1 MSQATYWRNPIKAE
15 STVKDGSGSPQL
27 LQTWGPVCAQVPWD
41 QSCPTASVSSDCHT
55 GISWLWEKQPHSQD
69 KDFKAEYLG
78 SWVLPSK
85 LVLGALL
92 ALGGGGA
99 GEGVMR
105 GDSGSISSW
114 VSWTLLHLWPLGRVG
129 VWGRE
134 GWPEPTASDVCSG
147 CCIETHNSFTGA
159 LPRTPPSP
167 NRHGPAHAYARR

>member
-1 MSQATYWRNPIKAE
+1 M
-15 STVKDGSGSPQL
+15 KDGSGSPQL

-92 ALGGGGA
+92 ALGGGGGRRGGHERGL
-99 GEGVMR
+99 GEHLFLGFLDTLASLAPWQGGGVGKGGLAR
-105 GDSGSISSW
+105 AHRLGCLFRLLYRDSQQFHRSPSQD
-114 VSWTLLHLWPLGRVG
+114 T
-129 VWGRE
+129 
-134 GWPEPTASDVCSG
+134 
-147 CCIETHNSFTGA
+147 SF
-159 LPRTPPSP
+159 P
-167 NRHGPAHAYARR
+167 

>member
-41 QSCPTASVSSDCHT
+41 QSCPTASISSDCHT

-92 ALGGGGA
+92 ALGGGRA
-99 GEGVMR
+99 GEGIMR
-105 GDSGSISSW
+105 GDSGTLPGFPGHSCISG
-114 VSWTLLHLWPLGRVG
+114 PLAGWGCGEGRAG
-129 VWGRE
+129 QS
-134 GWPEPTASDVCSG
+134 PP
-147 CCIETHNSFTGA
+147 
-159 LPRTPPSP
+159 PRMFVQ
-167 NRHGPAHAYARR
+167 AAV